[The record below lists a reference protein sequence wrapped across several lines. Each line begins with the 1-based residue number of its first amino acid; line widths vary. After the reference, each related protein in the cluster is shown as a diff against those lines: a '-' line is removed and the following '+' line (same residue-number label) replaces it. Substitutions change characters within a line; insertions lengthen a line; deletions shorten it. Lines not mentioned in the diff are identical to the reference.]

1 MLRPFILSD
10 GFWYPPLSSFSIA
23 FEFCHK
29 LHSGKKKS
37 PCKHVYL
44 RLSRKLTHT
53 PKWWLMVCVYKIEG
67 ACPGKARL
75 QALLVTMHS
84 AVLATLFLLN
94 WIHCWSLPLS
104 NGDDDDDV
112 SEEDLEFA
120 EVQYS
125 ANPGTA
131 VFLKSPF
138 FEKACCFGLFSALPE
153 VILSY
158 CASRGNPE
166 KVFSD
171 LHSWQ
176 APRNAIFLWPGSDWQ
191 TWRSHLRHHEK
202 TKMWSPW
209 CGWIQCVP
217 SNPQMVPNELNL
229 QVSRGFITPVCVSL
243 FFWVSEVGL
252 QYLMGSEVQDW
263 LALLQS

>member
-1 MLRPFILSD
+1 
-10 GFWYPPLSSFSIA
+10 
-23 FEFCHK
+23 
-29 LHSGKKKS
+29 
-37 PCKHVYL
+37 
-44 RLSRKLTHT
+44 
-53 PKWWLMVCVYKIEG
+53 MVWVYKIEG
-67 ACPGKARL
+67 ACPKKAWL

-94 WIHCWSLPLS
+94 WMHCWSLPLL
-104 NGDDDDDV
+104 NGDDDDDDV

-125 ANPGTA
+125 ANPSTA

-138 FEKACCFGLFSALPE
+138 FEKPCCFGLFSALPE

-166 KVFSD
+166 KVCSN

-176 APRNAIFLWPGSDWQ
+176 AQRNAIFLWPRSYWQ
-191 TWRSHLRHHEK
+191 TWWSHLRHHEE

-217 SNPQMVPNELNL
+217 SNAQMVPNELNL
-229 QVSRGFITPVCVSL
+229 QVSRGPISPTCVSL
-243 FFWVSEVGL
+243 FVQESEAGL
-252 QYLMGSEVQDW
+252 QYLMGS
-263 LALLQS
+263 